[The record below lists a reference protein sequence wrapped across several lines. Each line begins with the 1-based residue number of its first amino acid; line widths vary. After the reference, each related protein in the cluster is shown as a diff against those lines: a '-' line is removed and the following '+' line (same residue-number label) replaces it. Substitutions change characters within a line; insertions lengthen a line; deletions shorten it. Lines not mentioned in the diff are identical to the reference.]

1 MVALPA
7 LFGDILDHILQ
18 NLKILK
24 RENMTFK
31 WGLGSLH
38 LPMLQIKESEA
49 NLLSHWKIL
58 FNFVKTYCF

>member
-1 MVALPA
+1 MVTLPA
-7 LFGDILDHILQ
+7 LVGDILDHILQ

-38 LPMLQIKESEA
+38 LLMLQTKESEA
-49 NLLSHWKIL
+49 NLLSH
-58 FNFVKTYCF
+58 